1 MFTKTMASCLFV
13 LMHFGKEFKV
23 LYRKWKWSHSVVS
36 DSAIP
41 WTVAHQA
48 PPSMEFSRR
57 EYGSGLPFPS
67 PGDLLNSGIELRSLT
82 LRADALPS
90 KAPGKV
96 LYRYPVKSSQCS
108 FPGRLIVLS
117 EMPLNLL
124 HQRVENHVL
133 FWATWKYHR
142 QKLIF
147 IYHVASFFPKHLLE
161 GNWQG
166 DSHFPKGKEKQV
178 IWPQS

>member
-1 MFTKTMASCLFV
+1 MKVKLLSHVRLF
-13 LMHFGKEFKV
+13 
-23 LYRKWKWSHSVVS
+23 
-36 DSAIP
+36 ATP

-48 PPSMEFSRR
+48 PSSMEFSRQ
-57 EYGSGLPFPS
+57 EYWSGLPFLS
-67 PGDLLNSGIELRSLT
+67 PGDFPNPGIKPRSPA
-82 LRADALPS
+82 LRAYALLS
-90 KAPGKV
+90 EAPGKV

-117 EMPLNLL
+117 ETPLNLL
-124 HQRVENHVL
+124 HQRVENHVF

-142 QKLIF
+142 EKLNF

-178 IWPQS
+178 TWPQS